1 MSVNLY
7 NATTDTLKNVAGD
20 IINVRSV
27 NEMVAPVE
35 EGATASRNYLAGEQF
50 IIDNVLYY
58 AMTNIA
64 QGEAFDY
71 DVNYYEAS
79 PLAEQVDDKQNK
91 TDLGLQTDSKTVVGA
106 INELNDK
113 VTPYVPSS
121 LESATWAEISK
132 SIEDGTFTQYAH
144 IGDTKSFE
152 MNGKTYHAEVVSIN
166 DGTGDAGQWYPDK
179 TVDFI
184 CTELYETT
192 YQYYTEIAQVGG
204 FPNSELKETLVNT
217 LYPLLPSDLKDVI
230 VGKTHAY
237 NSGGGTNTATTN
249 LWLPTYYEIAGA
261 TSPFVP
267 EETSSNNKAYTLN
280 SKIKSL
286 NGQTSAAS
294 WWLGSV
300 GQQYFA
306 YYKVD
311 VSGNF
316 VDGDGY
322 YAMGVPICFRVSG
335 DGSSLIPAKQISYDN
350 TGTGLSATDAQGAIT
365 ELNTALNGKQN
376 ITDNSLQTTNKTV
389 AGAINEVNSD
399 ATKKWSGTDSGN
411 TYVTVDK
418 LAYDPTNKRLGLKV
432 NGADTVIP
440 FKKEIVIPK
449 FELSTSSGN
458 NTIIP
463 IPSIGIDVTNYS
475 LLSIAQYTGTSYG
488 WGYIYL
494 DGVQARIFQTSST
507 ITDISVDL
515 TNVSELKISLRYS
528 MTSKVTFGFTNI
540 VIS

>member
-20 IINVRSV
+20 IVNARSV

-35 EGATASRNYLAGEQF
+35 EGATASRAYSKGEQF

-58 AMTNIA
+58 AVTDIA

-71 DVNYYEAS
+71 DVNYYES
-79 PLAEQVDDKQNK
+79 SSLSEQVDDKQNR
-91 TDLGLQTDSKTVVGA
+91 TDLNLQTNSKTVVGA

-132 SIEDGTFTQYAH
+132 SIEDGTLTQYAH

-152 MNGKTYHAEVVSIN
+152 MNGKTYHAEIVSIN

-184 CTELYETT
+184 CTELYETA
-192 YQYYTEIAQVGG
+192 YPYYTEQAAVGG
-204 FPNSELKETLVNT
+204 FPNTELKETLVST
-217 LYPLLPSDLKDVI
+217 LYPLLPLDLKDVI

-237 NSGGGTNTATTN
+237 NTGGGTNTDTTD
-249 LWLPTYYEIAGA
+249 LWLPTHYEITGSIDTFA
-261 TSPFVP
+261 P
-267 EETSSNNKAYTLN
+267 EETALNNKAYTLT
-280 SKIKSL
+280 SKIKNL
-286 NGQTSAAS
+286 NGQSSAIA
-294 WWLGSV
+294 WWLGSTTNM
-300 GQQYFA
+300 YA
-306 YYKVD
+306 YYWKV
-311 VSGNF
+311 VANGNLTQ
-316 VDGDGY
+316 DDGY
-322 YAMGVPICFRVSG
+322 LTLGVPICFRIGG
-335 DGSSLIPAKQISYDN
+335 DGSSLTPAKQISYDN
-350 TGTGLSATDAQGAIT
+350 TGIGLSSTDVQEAIT
-365 ELNTALNGKQN
+365 ELNTDLNAKQN
-376 ITDNSLQTTNKTV
+376 ITDNALRTTSKTV
-389 AGAINEVNSD
+389 VGAINEVNSN

-418 LAYDPTNKRLGLKV
+418 LAYDPANKRLGLKV

-449 FELSTSSGN
+449 FEYTGRPSSPYPTTSFE
-458 NTIIP
+458 
-463 IPSIGIDVTNYS
+463 IDVSDYS
-475 LLSIAQYTGTSYG
+475 SLTISKFHSNGYYG
-488 WGYIYL
+488 EGKIYL
-494 DGVQARIFQTSST
+494 DEVQIKSYLNTTQNISIDLSNSQKLKLWLQGRDSTSN
-507 ITDISVDL
+507 I
-515 TNVSELKISLRYS
+515 
-528 MTSKVTFGFTNI
+528 TFGFTNI